1 MWVACRVKNGLKGLK
16 FSPKKGFFA
25 YFLGNFKIKK
35 RCFFGLFSGQ
45 KRVYNPM
52 DLARVAPEKTIR
64 YRPAIVYFVTMTDN
78 VRFQCTITN

>member
-35 RCFFGLFSGQ
+35 RCFLGLFSGQ
-45 KRVYNPM
+45 KPVYNPM
-52 DLARVAPEKTIR
+52 DLARVAPEKTILH
-64 YRPAIVYFVTMTDN
+64 RPAVVLFVKSTY
-78 VRFQCTITN
+78 